1 MDVPATTDA
10 TPSVFVTARSAETE
24 IVVFCEAEL
33 LADRSDVAA
42 LTAAV
47 FEYVPPGAAAAVV
60 TNTVKITHVAA
71 FASVGRVHV
80 TTWPAKP
87 HAPAG
92 DVTLVT
98 VNCAG
103 TESET
108 ESVAASD
115 GPPFVTVSV

>member
-33 LADRSDVAA
+33 LAGTGSMWR

-47 FEYVPPGAAAAVV
+47 FERSARRAAAVV
-60 TNTVKITHVAA
+60 TNTVITHVAA

-98 VNCAG
+98 VNCAAP
-103 TESET
+103 SPRPR
-108 ESVAASD
+108 ASRHPR
-115 GPPFVTVSV
+115 PPFVTVSV

>member
-1 MDVPATTDA
+1 M
-10 TPSVFVTARSAETE
+10 
-24 IVVFCEAEL
+24 VVVCDAEL
-33 LADRSDVAA
+33 LAGTGSDVAA
-42 LTAAV
+42 LTVAV
-47 FEYVPPGAAAAVV
+47 FVNVPARRDAAVV
-60 TNTVKITHVAA
+60 TKTVITHVAA
-71 FASVGRVHV
+71 LTSVGRVHV